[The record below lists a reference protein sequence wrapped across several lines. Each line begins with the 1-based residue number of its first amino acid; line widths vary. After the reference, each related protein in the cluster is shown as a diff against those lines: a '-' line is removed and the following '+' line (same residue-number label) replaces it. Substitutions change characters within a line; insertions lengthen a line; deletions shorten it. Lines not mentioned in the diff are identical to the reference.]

1 MNFEKLKFKLLILLL
16 ILSTKGYS
24 DILDHWTCYP
34 STLYLSNG
42 DSLIGCVLL
51 YEIDAT
57 NLLVSNNS
65 VGFCSSIDYINSKVA
80 TAFWGQGNR
89 QIFSSDAVSDTMIE
103 WIKIKTI
110 NSAKVYGNEKRTL
123 FIEYKNLHHD
133 NTLWKL
139 LKSKDSIGIYN
150 NLIFPVEKY
159 LGTASNMVLV
169 TQNEIIEIYGFWQMF
184 LSNSRVDKMTIRFIN
199 KRYSKDFKKKDF
211 KDINAMFDYILEN
224 K

>member
-1 MNFEKLKFKLLILLL
+1 
-16 ILSTKGYS
+16 
-24 DILDHWTCYP
+24 
-34 STLYLSNG
+34 
-42 DSLIGCVLL
+42 
-51 YEIDAT
+51 
-57 NLLVSNNS
+57 
-65 VGFCSSIDYINSKVA
+65 
-80 TAFWGQGNR
+80 
-89 QIFSSDAVSDTMIE
+89 
-103 WIKIKTI
+103 
-110 NSAKVYGNEKRTL
+110 
-123 FIEYKNLHHD
+123 LHHD